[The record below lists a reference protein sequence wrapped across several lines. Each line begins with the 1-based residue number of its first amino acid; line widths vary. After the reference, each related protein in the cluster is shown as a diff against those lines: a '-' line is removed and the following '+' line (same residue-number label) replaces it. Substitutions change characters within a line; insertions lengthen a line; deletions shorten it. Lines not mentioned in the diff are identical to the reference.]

1 MGSLQRLARTTSA
14 NTGMLRFAGRLHIAT
29 TWLVVVGL
37 LLLTAYS
44 YYTNNS
50 ATSAAAA
57 PVMPSGQLH
66 NAMHASSI
74 PCLMSG

>member
-1 MGSLQRLARTTSA
+1 MGSMQRLARTTSA

-50 ATSAAAA
+50 GTSAAAA
-57 PVMPSGQLH
+57 PVMPSGQLPC
-66 NAMHASSI
+66 HASSI
-74 PCLMSG
+74 P